1 MKCKLYA
8 ILKHFKKIFI
18 GILVSSVLLLILL
31 QNNVKIQKELGQ
43 HFVKSSRE
51 PPKISIWCII
61 QVQKFFQYLLE
72 QQSNSFTGLINDRN
86 IVDKGSGYIDINHS
100 DAGGLVTVDEDEET
114 SYISQ
119 DAELNVS
126 IWIDLPNAFPWR
138 HCIQHY
144 NGYFATLGCSNSILH
159 QTFTLG
165 MDSALRNN
173 FQEY

>member
-8 ILKHFKKIFI
+8 ILKHIKKIFI

-31 QNNVKIQKELGQ
+31 QNNVEIEKELDQ

-51 PPKISIWCII
+51 PPKIPIWCII

-72 QQSNSFTGLINDRN
+72 QQSNSFTGLINDKN
-86 IVDKGSGYIDINHS
+86 IGDNDIVYTAMDHS
-100 DAGGLVTVDEDEET
+100 NAGGLVTMDEET

>member
-1 MKCKLYA
+1 MKCHLNA
-8 ILKHFKKIFI
+8 ILKHFRKIFI
-18 GILVSSVLLLILL
+18 GILVSSILLLILFN
-31 QNNVKIQKELGQ
+31 NNVKIEKELGQ

-51 PPKISIWCII
+51 PPKIPIWCII

-72 QQSNSFTGLINDRN
+72 QQSNSFTGLINDKKIGDN
-86 IVDKGSGYIDINHS
+86 DINYTAMDHS
-100 DAGGLVTVDEDEET
+100 NSNGGGLVTVDEET
-114 SYISQ
+114 SYISH

-144 NGYFATLGCSNSILH
+144 NDYFATLGCSNSILH

-165 MDSALRNN
+165 RDSVLRNP
-173 FQEY
+173 FQA